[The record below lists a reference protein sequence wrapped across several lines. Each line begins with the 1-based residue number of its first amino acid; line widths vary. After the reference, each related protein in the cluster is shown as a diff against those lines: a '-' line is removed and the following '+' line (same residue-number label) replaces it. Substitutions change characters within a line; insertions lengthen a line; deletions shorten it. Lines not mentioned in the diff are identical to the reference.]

1 MASRNKQIDIAKGI
15 GILLIVFGHNWAV
28 THDKGEM
35 FKVIYSFH
43 VPLFFFLSGVFMT
56 YNNSLFENII
66 KKSDS
71 YLKPY
76 YIACLIA
83 GLFIVLYEKK
93 NPINYFIRILYG
105 NGLVIPWT
113 WVPLWFLPHLWAV
126 SLFSY
131 LCNRQG
137 NLASKPIFFK
147 AMFLMCIL
155 LIGYIGI
162 DFFLNTR
169 LPGTHIV
176 LPGLPLSVDL
186 ILISSFFFLL
196 GSFLKESVLNL
207 KFNWLT
213 FIVAVF
219 SFALFHL
226 ASNSTIE
233 LNLRRYDNIFIS
245 TIEALLGIYI
255 IISLSVMIKGNLI
268 ISGILSYIGM
278 ASLFIMIFHHPIE
291 VKTFRFINSI
301 NGNQYMVSAITSFF
315 MAVLIPLLFYELI
328 RKNSILKKLF
338 LPSVSIKSTQSA
350 TPGA

>member
-1 MASRNKQIDIAKGI
+1 
-15 GILLIVFGHNWAV
+15 
-28 THDKGEM
+28 
-35 FKVIYSFH
+35 
-43 VPLFFFLSGVFMT
+43 MT

-169 LPGTHIV
+169 LPGTYIV

>member
-1 MASRNKQIDIAKGI
+1 MAIERHKHIDIAKGI
-15 GILLIVFGHNWAV
+15 GMLFIVFGHNWFV
-28 THDKGEM
+28 SHDKGEM

-43 VPLFFFLSGVFMT
+43 VPLFYFLSGLVMN
-56 YNNSLFENII
+56 YDNSLRTTII

-76 YIACLIA
+76 YISCVVA
-83 GLFIVLYEKK
+83 GLFVVVLHK
-93 NPINYFIRILYG
+93 NSLTNYLIRILYG
-105 NGLVIPWT
+105 NGLVIPWE
-113 WVPLWFLPHLWAV
+113 WVPLWFLPNIWVV

-131 LCNRQG
+131 LCHRHG
-137 NLASKPIFFK
+137 NLVSKPIFFK

-169 LPGTHIV
+169 LPGTNIV
-176 LPGLPLSVDL
+176 LPGLPLSIDL
-186 ILISSFFFLL
+186 ILICSFFFLL

-207 KFNWLT
+207 KFNWLM
-213 FIVAVF
+213 FVVAIF
-219 SFALFHL
+219 TFALLHL
-226 ASNSTIE
+226 ASDSTIE

-255 IISLSVMIKGNLI
+255 IISLSVMIKGNLV
-268 ISGILSYIGM
+268 ISGILSYIGV

-301 NGNQYMVSAITSFF
+301 NGNQYMISAITSFF
-315 MAVLIPLLFYELI
+315 MAVLIPLLLYELI
-328 RKNSILKKLF
+328 QKNSILKKIF
-338 LPSVSIKSTQSA
+338 LPTVSIKSTQSSI
-350 TPGA
+350 TG